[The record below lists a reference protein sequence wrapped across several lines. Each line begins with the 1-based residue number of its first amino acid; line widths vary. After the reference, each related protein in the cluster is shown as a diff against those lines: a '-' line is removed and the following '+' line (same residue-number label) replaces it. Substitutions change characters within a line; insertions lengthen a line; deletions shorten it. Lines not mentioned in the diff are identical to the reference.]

1 MALDEF
7 VYKLATEGQN
17 FASLAT
23 TMPDGT
29 PQVSLVW
36 VDSDGENII
45 INTAEGRLKTENLRR
60 VGAAGIA
67 IADSDNHYRQAMVRG
82 KVVEDTHEGADE
94 HINALAKKYMGL
106 DEYPHSQPGE
116 VRVIF
121 KIKPEKVGIMQ
132 P

>member
-1 MALDEF
+1 MALEEF

-36 VDSDGENII
+36 IDSDGENLIV
-45 INTAEGRLKTENLRR
+45 NTAEGRLKAENLRR

-82 KVVEDTHEGADE
+82 PVVEVTHEGADD
-94 HINALAKKYMGL
+94 HINALAKRYMGV
-106 DEYPHSQPGE
+106 DEYPHRGPGE

-121 KIKPEKVGIMQ
+121 KIKPEKVAIMQ

>member
-7 VYKLATEGQN
+7 VHKLATEGQN

-36 VDSDGENII
+36 VDSDGDNII

-82 KVVEDTHEGADE
+82 PVVEVTHEGADE
-94 HINALAKKYMGL
+94 HINALTKRYMGL
-106 DEYPHSQPGE
+106 DE
-116 VRVIF
+116 
-121 KIKPEKVGIMQ
+121 
-132 P
+132 

>member
-17 FASLAT
+17 FASVAT
-23 TMPDGT
+23 VMTDGT

-60 VGAAGIA
+60 SGTIALA
-67 IADSDNHYRQAMVRG
+67 IADSDNHYNQAMIRG
-82 KVVEDTHEGADE
+82 KIIEDTHDGADE
-94 HINALAKKYMGL
+94 HINKLAKKYLGL
-106 DEYPHSQPGE
+106 EEYPYRQPGE
-116 VRVIF
+116 QRVIF
-121 KIKPEKVGIMQ
+121 KIKPEKVLKFEN
-132 P
+132 